1 MGHEIS
7 FELTD
12 RDLTF
17 FRKALQQSREAVK
30 DAEDTEIIDAISDVL
45 EEIRSSEPLPDFV
58 GKRIPELE
66 SLISML
72 TDDEWQLP
80 EGDRERLLAT
90 FVYFADP
97 EDILPDDIPVIGYLD
112 DVIIIELVAR
122 ELQHVREAYDD
133 FCHFREEF
141 EKEHGE
147 NVDAVIRRDRIDRRR
162 QQLHQRMRRRSAQ
175 QKKSSLWYSV
185 ALQAH
190 QDRAPGKA
198 ATKGFHQ
205 NQLTLLD
212 APIANA
218 HVECHRHRR
227 GGGIAV
233 VLHRQNDFFH
243 RHVEAFGH
251 RLNDANIRLMRHQPV
266 ELFFGDA
273 SLVQRFLG
281 NLPSVLTATLKTS
294 LPA

>member
-1 MGHEIS
+1 MGLRIS

-17 FRKALQQSREAVK
+17 FRKALRQSREAVK
-30 DAEDTEIIDAISDVL
+30 DAEDTEIIEAIQAVL
-45 EEIRSSEPLPDFV
+45 EEIRGSEPLPDFV

-72 TDDEWQLP
+72 TDEEWQLP

-133 FCHFREEF
+133 FCHFRDQYD
-141 EKEHGE
+141 KENGK
-147 NVDAVIRRDRIDRRR
+147 NADAVIRRDRIDRRR

-175 QKKSSLWYSV
+175 QKKSSLW
-185 ALQAH
+185 
-190 QDRAPGKA
+190 
-198 ATKGFHQ
+198 
-205 NQLTLLD
+205 
-212 APIANA
+212 
-218 HVECHRHRR
+218 
-227 GGGIAV
+227 
-233 VLHRQNDFFH
+233 
-243 RHVEAFGH
+243 
-251 RLNDANIRLMRHQPV
+251 
-266 ELFFGDA
+266 
-273 SLVQRFLG
+273 
-281 NLPSVLTATLKTS
+281 
-294 LPA
+294 

>member
-1 MGHEIS
+1 MGLRIS

-17 FRKALQQSREAVK
+17 FRKALRQSREAVK
-30 DAEDTEIIDAISDVL
+30 DAEDTEIIEAIQAVL
-45 EEIRSSEPLPDFV
+45 EEIRGSEPLPDFV

-97 EDILPDDIPVIGYLD
+97 EDILPDDIPVIGHLD

-133 FCHFREEF
+133 FCQFRNEY
-141 EKEHGE
+141 EKEHVE
-147 NVDAVIRRDRIDRRR
+147 NADAVIRRDRIDRRR

-175 QKKSSLWYSV
+175 QKKSSLW
-185 ALQAH
+185 
-190 QDRAPGKA
+190 
-198 ATKGFHQ
+198 
-205 NQLTLLD
+205 
-212 APIANA
+212 
-218 HVECHRHRR
+218 
-227 GGGIAV
+227 
-233 VLHRQNDFFH
+233 
-243 RHVEAFGH
+243 
-251 RLNDANIRLMRHQPV
+251 
-266 ELFFGDA
+266 
-273 SLVQRFLG
+273 
-281 NLPSVLTATLKTS
+281 
-294 LPA
+294 